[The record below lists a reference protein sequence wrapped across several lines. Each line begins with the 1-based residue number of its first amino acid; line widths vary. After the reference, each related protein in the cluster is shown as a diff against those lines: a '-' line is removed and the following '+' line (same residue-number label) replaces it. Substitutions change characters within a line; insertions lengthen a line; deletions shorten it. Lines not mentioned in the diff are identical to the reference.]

1 METPNKEK
9 EQKPRFAQVE
19 LGFLEAL
26 LEYLKRRPY
35 EEVFQFVE
43 VLTGRNLAP
52 PPPPPPPPQPTT
64 LQEIKPELPEG
75 FNT

>member
-52 PPPPPPPPQPTT
+52 PPQPTT